1 MGREIPRPGA
11 AYPGGAESEQEHCRV
26 RIDAPGIQI
35 DRMLELERLPDLL
48 RELLSVPAPTAPR
61 MAPAPSAETDQSRM
75 PPRAPQFQPEPA
87 VAAEAQPEPMEE
99 AAEAEDTAPLDGD
112 GHPHGA
118 PADEPEEGATQTV
131 SDAWPRPARRAVRPG
146 APPRPRRLLAE
157 STGGS
162 GVRTYLR
169 AKRPPTNPE
178 RIAVVGR
185 YLELAEGVAAFSRSD
200 LREGLAD
207 AGIPEPRNFARD
219 LQTALAR
226 GYLVALSDG
235 SRLQVAGPIRDLIDR
250 DGPVW
255 LPRGGK
261 REAVFDTDFDAEEEA

>member
-11 AYPGGAESEQEHCRV
+11 AYPGGADSEQEHCRV
-26 RIDAPGIQI
+26 RIEAPGIQI
-35 DRMLELERLPDLL
+35 DRTLELERLPDLL
-48 RELLSVPAPTAPR
+48 RELLSVPAP
-61 MAPAPSAETDQSRM
+61 APSAATDRTPM
-75 PPRAPQFQPEPA
+75 PPRAPQPRPEPA
-87 VAAEAQPEPMEE
+87 AAADADPEPMHE
-99 AAEAEDTAPLDGD
+99 AS
-112 GHPHGA
+112 
-118 PADEPEEGATQTV
+118 EPEDSTPTEHVDQPAEEPEDGAAQTV

-219 LQTALAR
+219 LQTALTR